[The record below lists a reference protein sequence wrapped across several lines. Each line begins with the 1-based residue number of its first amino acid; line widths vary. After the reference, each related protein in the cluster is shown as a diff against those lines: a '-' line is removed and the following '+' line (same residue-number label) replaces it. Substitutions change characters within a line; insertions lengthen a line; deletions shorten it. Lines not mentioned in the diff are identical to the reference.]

1 MTKRLNYS
9 WVSHW
14 CQQLCIIIITATLI
28 PFMPLFASS
37 AAISLCFYC
46 LFSVSIWFLYLSSE
60 SSHLSPPISNL
71 CSLVFTIFLHPQV
84 SPYLLL
90 SEFPFSSSFHIHP
103 PIPVLYF
110 YVAVSPPFF
119 LLSYHSSPPPPQP
132 PISSI
137 SFLSLFIPGWW
148 NKQRAGFD
156 VAPVPGPHGR
166 SMCAWACSFPSLP
179 WQALGVIMAEGGW
192 SEQSHVCVIGLF
204 PHKHTSHTS
213 KSLEQDWR
221 QNTDH

>member
-28 PFMPLFASS
+28 PFMPLFCLLSS
-37 AAISLCFYC
+37 HFSVFLLPFLCLHMISL
-46 LFSVSIWFLYLSSE
+46 SVLRVKSSISS
-60 SSHLSPPISNL
+60 ISNL

-110 YVAVSPPFF
+110 YVTVSPPFF